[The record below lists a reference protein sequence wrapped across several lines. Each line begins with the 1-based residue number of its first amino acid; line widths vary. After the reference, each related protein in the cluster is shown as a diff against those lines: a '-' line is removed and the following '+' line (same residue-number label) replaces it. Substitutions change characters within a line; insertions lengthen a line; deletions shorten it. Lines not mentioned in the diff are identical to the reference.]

1 MLFLKNDKLKV
12 VKLNLLKMGRPITMA
27 HQSREEK
34 EDNCNEVD
42 EVFYPDLSSQIILI
56 SSDVMMSL
64 EDILFI
70 INGF

>member
-1 MLFLKNDKLKV
+1 MLFLKNDMLKV

-42 EVFYPDLSSQIILI
+42 EVFLSRSIQ
-56 SSDVMMSL
+56 SNHPN
-64 EDILFI
+64 FK
-70 INGF
+70 